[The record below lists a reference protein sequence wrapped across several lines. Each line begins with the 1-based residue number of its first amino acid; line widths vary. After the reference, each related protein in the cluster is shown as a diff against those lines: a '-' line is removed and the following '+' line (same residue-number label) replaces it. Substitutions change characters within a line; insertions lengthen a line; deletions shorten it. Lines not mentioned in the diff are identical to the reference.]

1 MKGERMTRYGIA
13 LIALILSLSSTVQ
26 AEGEREISLTLPPAS
41 IAQWYKPQN
50 KRQVWLHTMFG
61 LRRSMT
67 AIQEYVALEDG
78 ERLDQWS
85 AQFLKKYR
93 SMPEMVP
100 EWSDEVELKW
110 ADRLEQL
117 VAERDWDEIGKAL
130 GKLGM
135 TCRSCHQ
142 DYRAVTAALYRSPN
156 FSKVVVEDSETLE
169 EVGFA
174 DAMENLVTA
183 MNRFKIA
190 FEDQRT
196 EAANAHLET
205 FVRRVEDL
213 GESCGSCHKDE
224 ANRERILGEQSM
236 QLIEALADAVENNP
250 DQVGRKLGEVGVA
263 VCARCHGVHRTIS
276 DLVGVVKE

>member
-1 MKGERMTRYGIA
+1 MKRDRMSRFWMA
-13 LIALILSLSSTVQ
+13 LIALTLTLSAR
-26 AEGEREISLTLPPAS
+26 AEVETEITLTLPPPS

-67 AIQEYVALEDG
+67 AIQEYVALEDE
-78 ERLDQWS
+78 ERLDRWS

-93 SMPEMVP
+93 SIPEMVP

-117 VAERDWDEIGKAL
+117 VAERKWDKVGSVL

-142 DYRAVTAALYRSPN
+142 DYRAVTAALYRAPN
-156 FSKVVVEDSETLE
+156 FSEVMVEDSETLE

-174 DAMENLVTA
+174 DAMENLVSA

-190 FEDQRT
+190 FEDQRAD
-196 EAANAHLET
+196 AASAHLET

-213 GESCGSCHKDE
+213 GESCESCHKEE
-224 ANRERILGEQSM
+224 ANRERILGEESV
-236 QLIEALADAVENNP
+236 QLMEALADAVENTP

-263 VCARCHGVHRTIS
+263 VCARCHSLHRTLS
-276 DLVGVVKE
+276 DLVGVIKE